1 MGLTKFDELNTAQCC
16 VYLGATLPTHPADYY
31 GVARNDVDSV
41 EWKGG
46 EMAFLNASASNA
58 GKLKLYIQTATS
70 GTTATWKRRQ
80 DVFVA
85 V

>member
-1 MGLTKFDELNTAQCC
+1 MGLTKFNELNTAQSC
-16 VYLGATLPTHPADYY
+16 VYLGATLPTTPSAYY
-31 GVARNDVDSV
+31 GTATNDVDSV

-46 EMAFLNASASNA
+46 EMAFLNSSASDS

-70 GTTATWKRRQ
+70 GTTSTWKRRQ